1 MNGIIFFNGWGM
13 DEKIVSHLQIPKN
26 YECIHINF
34 PYKLNT
40 KILEKYEKLCFI
52 GWSFGVFY
60 MALFISE
67 NHEFLKNKKIY
78 TAVVNGVP
86 YLTEKNILNKRV
98 IILTYKNLCRENLKI
113 FYSKAGIENYISKKS
128 IEDLK
133 AELKYFAENC
143 CPVNIHTDKAFI
155 SSDDMIVKTEIQK
168 KYYEENKIL
177 FIVIE
182 GKHCIFNK
190 IDSWEYLL

>member
-13 DEKIVSHLQIPKN
+13 DEKIVSHLEIPQN
-26 YECIHINF
+26 YEFIHINF

-67 NHEFLKNKKIY
+67 NHNFLKNKKIY
-78 TAVVNGVP
+78 TAVINGVP
-86 YLTEKNILNKRV
+86 HLTEKNILDKRV
-98 IILTYKNLCRENLKI
+98 IALTYKNLCRENLEI
-113 FYSKAGIENYISKKS
+113 FYSKAGIENYISDKN

-143 CPVNIHTDKAFI
+143 CPVNIYTDKAFI

-168 KYYEENKIL
+168 KYYEKNKIL
-177 FIVIE
+177 FTVVE
-182 GKHCIFNK
+182 GKHCIFDKVN
-190 IDSWEYLL
+190 SWEYFL